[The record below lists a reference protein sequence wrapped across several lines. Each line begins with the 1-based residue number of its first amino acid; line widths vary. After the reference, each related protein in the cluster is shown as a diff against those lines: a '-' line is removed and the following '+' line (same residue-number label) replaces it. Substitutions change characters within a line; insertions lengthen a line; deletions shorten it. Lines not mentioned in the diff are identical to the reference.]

1 MSGNDAPRSK
11 SIDEQTRAD
20 SRRRRQER
28 KNAQLEALQTGV
40 WERCLYRVPGKAR
53 YCAQHSASFCGTHM
67 GETAE
72 KGKRVPCPVDPNHT
86 VFEQQLSSHVKRSR
100 RVSPQ
105 APPAAPYR
113 TMWHVGS
120 TTKVCNLALQQARM
134 VTQPYYSEGINSG
147 PPLLPGEEEEE
158 KNNEKEEDRG
168 DVAVVAA
175 VGAAADLDDAFVV
188 DLLSRV
194 EAAHRH
200 LVGEIPTE
208 VLDPPEVQ
216 ALHRGLVG
224 PTGAGGES
232 GHGEDGPSV
241 LHVEMGAG
249 KGTLGQSI
257 ATAFPGSDVTMV
269 ERSSVRRKAENRLE
283 GVSTRAR
290 IDIRDLDMGGLPS
303 LTAAGDDRPVVAV
316 AKHLCGVAT
325 DLALRR
331 DGGATDGETNRE
343 KHQAGH
349 LPFHLLVPRH
359 FPPWLAVLALSLRR
373 SLPNLYRRAMLTL
386 PPRRESRDADD
397 GGHVCNG
404 DPTDAPAAATTRVGG
419 VAIATCC
426 HHVCNWRDYVG
437 RDFLMQQGFS
447 ARDFEAMRRISAWI
461 SLEPDAGARKNNRYP
476 DDRHPGVTFS
486 LSFPRKIPGETASVA
501 AGSLRPAAETRKLQP
516 VLEPGGGDG
525 PWPGEREADSCSG
538 GGPGEA
544 REGIWTEQFSGEGEN
559 SLERAGET
567 NGGHSSSSPW
577 HATAAPSLNMS
588 ASTPSSLQLPTS
600 DNANAS
606 TSIGDGSEVLVPLT
620 PSEKAAAARGCKRLL
635 DRGRRAFIEER
646 LGLCSEIVH
655 FVGSDVTPE
664 NALLLGFRAE
674 DGP

>member
-1 MSGNDAPRSK
+1 MSGNEPPRSK
-11 SIDEQTRAD
+11 STEEQTRAD
-20 SRRRRQER
+20 SRLRRQER
-28 KNAQLEALQTGV
+28 KKAQVGALETGV
-40 WERCLYRVPGKAR
+40 WDRCLYRVPGKGR
-53 YCAQHSASFCGTHM
+53 YCAQHRSKHSASFCGTHM

-86 VFEQQLSSHVKRSR
+86 VFEQQLSSHVKI
-100 RVSPQ
+100 
-105 APPAAPYR
+105 
-113 TMWHVGS
+113 
-120 TTKVCNLALQQARM
+120 CNLALQQARM
-134 VTQPYYSEGINSG
+134 VAQPYFSEGINSG
-147 PPLLPGEEEEE
+147 PPLLPGEGDEE
-158 KNNEKEEDRG
+158 KHKEKEEKDRG

-175 VGAAADLDDAFVV
+175 VAAAAALDDAFVV

-200 LVGEIPTE
+200 LVGEILTE
-208 VLDPPEVQ
+208 VMDPPEVQ
-216 ALHRGLVG
+216 ALHRARSEDGMGFRKGRHVLQQASLVGHLFLFTAFLATCRGLVG
-224 PTGAGGES
+224 PTGAGGDS
-232 GHGEDGPSV
+232 GHGENGPSV

-303 LTAAGDDRPVVAV
+303 LTADGDDRPVVAV

-331 DGGATDGETNRE
+331 DG
-343 KHQAGH
+343 
-349 LPFHLLVPRH
+349 
-359 FPPWLAVLALSLRR
+359 
-373 SLPNLYRRAMLTL
+373 AMLTL

-397 GGHVCNG
+397 DGYVGNG
-404 DPTDAPAAATTRVGG
+404 DPTAAPAAATTRVGG

-476 DDRHPGVTFS
+476 DDRHPGVPSSPSFS
-486 LSFPRKIPGETASVA
+486 RNIAGETASVA
-501 AGSLRPAAETRKLQP
+501 VGSRRPAAESRKLEP
-516 VLEPGGGDG
+516 VLEPGGGNC
-525 PWPGEREADSCSG
+525 PRPGEHEAGGWSG

-544 REGIWTEQFSGEGEN
+544 REGTWTEQSSGEGED

-567 NGGHSSSSPW
+567 NGGHSSSPPW
-577 HATAAPSLNMS
+577 YATAAPSLNMP
-588 ASTPSSLQLPTS
+588 ASTPSSLQSPTS
-600 DNANAS
+600 DNANAN
-606 TSIGDGSEVLVPLT
+606 TSIGKGSEVLVPLT
-620 PSEKAAAARGCKRLL
+620 PSEKVAAARGCKRLL

-646 LGLCSEIVH
+646 LGLHSEIVH

-674 DGP
+674 EGP

>member
-1 MSGNDAPRSK
+1 MSGNEAPRSK
-11 SIDEQTRAD
+11 SIEEQTRAD

-28 KNAQLEALQTGV
+28 KKAQLGALKTGV
-40 WERCLYRVPGKAR
+40 WDRCLYRVPGKGR
-53 YCAQHSASFCGTHM
+53 YCAQHRSKHSASFCGTHM

-86 VFEQQLSSHVKRSR
+86 VFEQQLSSHVKI
-100 RVSPQ
+100 
-105 APPAAPYR
+105 
-113 TMWHVGS
+113 
-120 TTKVCNLALQQARM
+120 CNLALQQARM
-134 VTQPYYSEGINSG
+134 VAQPYYSEGINSG

-158 KNNEKEEDRG
+158 KNKEKEEEDRG

-175 VGAAADLDDAFVV
+175 VAAAAALDDAFVV

-194 EAAHRH
+194 EAAHRD

-224 PTGAGGES
+224 PAGGDN
-232 GHGEDGPSV
+232 GHGENGPSV

-290 IDIRDLDMGGLPS
+290 IDIRDLNMGGLPS
-303 LTAAGDDRPVVAV
+303 LTAEGDDRPVVAV

-325 DLALRR
+325 DLALR
-331 DGGATDGETNRE
+331 
-343 KHQAGH
+343 
-349 LPFHLLVPRH
+349 
-359 FPPWLAVLALSLRR
+359 
-373 SLPNLYRRAMLTL
+373 AMLTL
-386 PPRRESRDADD
+386 PPRPESRDADD
-397 GGHVCNG
+397 GGHVGNG
-404 DPTDAPAAATTRVGG
+404 DPTAAPAAATTRVGG

-437 RDFLMQQGFS
+437 RDFLTQQGFS

-476 DDRHPGVTFS
+476 DDRHPGVTS
-486 LSFPRKIPGETASVA
+486 SPSFCRKTPGETASVA
-501 AGSLRPAAETRKLQP
+501 ARSRRPAAETRKLEP
-516 VLEPGGGDG
+516 VLEPGGGDC
-525 PWPGEREADSCSG
+525 PRPGEREAYGWSG

-544 REGIWTEQFSGEGEN
+544 REGTWTEQLCGERED
-559 SLERAGET
+559 SLERARET
-567 NGGHSSSSPW
+567 NRGHSSSPPW
-577 HATAAPSLNMS
+577 HTTPAPTFMT
-588 ASTPSSLQLPTS
+588 ASTPSSLHSPTS
-600 DNANAS
+600 DNANAN
-606 TSIGDGSEVLVPLT
+606 TSIGDGSDVLDANTSIGNGSEVLAPLT
-620 PSEKAAAARGCKRLL
+620 PSEKAVAARGCKRLL

-646 LGLCSEIVH
+646 LGLRSEIVH

-674 DGP
+674 EGP